1 MEIARLRQGKSP
13 RPTVEVPGLEP
24 DAPEVADTPAAP
36 DAPEVQDAPP
46 EVSPPEVPPPAT
58 RRRVRPSVE
67 IAPATPSQE
76 QVAQPPRAG
85 ILGIDLGVTYSG
97 ASLAAGESVD
107 SLVDGEGRWQIPS
120 VIVFPGAEAR
130 PLVGWAAREVQTSR
144 PDLALASIKRLL
156 GCRYSDP
163 HVAGLLHTSSFS
175 ASEGPGD
182 EILLRCAGEELA
194 VPQLCALV
202 LRHLVELAGP
212 VLGCPP
218 TRAVLTHPVSYGPQQ
233 QEALQRAA
241 QLAEI
246 EVAALL
252 EEPVAALAYGAAHD
266 GDEIV
271 AVYDFGG
278 GTFDFTL
285 LELHGVEYRVLGS
298 EGDPWLGGDD
308 FDNALAEAIA
318 NSFWRK
324 TQVELRERAV
334 EWQRLLLAC
343 EQTKCHLSTAESAAF
358 ELDELEVSG
367 GAVSIKHVIERPAFE
382 RVSRKL
388 ILQSVEICR
397 AVLKQARLTPRDVT
411 RVLLTGGTSRIP
423 VVRRGLERFFDREI
437 AEVVDPE
444 AAVALG
450 AGIHA
455 AWLDSDSD

>member
-1 MEIARLRQGKSP
+1 
-13 RPTVEVPGLEP
+13 
-24 DAPEVADTPAAP
+24 VA
-36 DAPEVQDAPP
+36 
-46 EVSPPEVPPPAT
+46 
-58 RRRVRPSVE
+58 
-67 IAPATPSQE
+67 
-76 QVAQPPRAG
+76 PPRAG
-85 ILGIDLGVTYSG
+85 ILGIDFGVTYSS
-97 ASLAAGESVD
+97 ATLAMGESVD
-107 SLVDGEGRWQIPS
+107 ALADDEGRWQIPS
-120 VIVFPGAEAR
+120 VVVFPGARAR
-130 PLVGWAAREVQTSR
+130 PLVGWAAREVQAKR

-156 GCRYSDP
+156 GRHYSDP
-163 HVAGLLHTSSFS
+163 HVAGLLHTSSFF

-182 EILLRCAGEELA
+182 TILLRCAGEELA

-212 VLGCPP
+212 VPGDQPL
-218 TRAVLTHPVSYGPQQ
+218 RAVLTHPVSYGPQQ

-241 QLAEI
+241 QLAGI
-246 EVAALL
+246 EVAGLL
-252 EEPVAALAYGAAHD
+252 EEPVAAALAYGAARD
-266 GDEIV
+266 SNEIV

-285 LELHGVEYRVLGS
+285 LEMRGVEYQVLGS

-318 NSFWRK
+318 NGFWRK

-343 EQTKCHLSTAESAAF
+343 EQTKCDLSTAEAAAF
-358 ELDELEVSG
+358 ELDELQVSG

-382 RVSRKL
+382 RVCRKL
-388 ILQSVEICR
+388 VLQSVEICR
-397 AVLKQARLTPRDVT
+397 AAMQQAKLTPRAVT
-411 RVLLTGGTSRIP
+411 RVLLAGGTSRIP
-423 VVRRGLERFFDREI
+423 LIRRGLERFFDREI

-455 AWLDSDSD
+455 AWLAGD